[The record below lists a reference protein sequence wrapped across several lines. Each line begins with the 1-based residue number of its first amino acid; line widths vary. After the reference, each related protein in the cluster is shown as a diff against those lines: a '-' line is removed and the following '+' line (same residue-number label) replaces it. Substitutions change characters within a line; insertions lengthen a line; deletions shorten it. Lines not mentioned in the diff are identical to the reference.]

1 MNRRTLI
8 QASFAGAAIL
18 PTTTLAQTGSTQT
31 AGRELVV
38 HSVHEALVHSTPLQ
52 IYSGL
57 QSLPV
62 DEPLLIDVM
71 AETPS
76 VEVWDNWNDHDIRQ
90 AFGGFVLRDGEDFQ
104 GSYLIFDTPD
114 IAYSVHQ
121 PVVEEIERGSLD
133 VGGVRASWMD
143 AGGVGFGRMRLW
155 NVLITGA
162 GETDQET
169 EDVMLGMVK
178 HLGRA
183 IGVQI

>member
-90 AFGGFVLRDGEDFQ
+90 AFGGVVLRDGEDFQ

-162 GETDQET
+162 GASDQET
-169 EDVMLGMVK
+169 EDVMLGMIR

-183 IGVQI
+183 IGLQI